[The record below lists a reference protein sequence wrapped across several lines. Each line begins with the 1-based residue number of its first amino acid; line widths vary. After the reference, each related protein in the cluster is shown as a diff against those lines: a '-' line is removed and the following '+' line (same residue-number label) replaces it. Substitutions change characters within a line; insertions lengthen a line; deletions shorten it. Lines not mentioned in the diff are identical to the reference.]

1 MSEALIRR
9 LQERIRSEPTVD
21 WVNVSPPIYP
31 RPPVNEQALTEAEAR
46 LGFPLP
52 PLVRALCTQVADG
65 GMDPGMG

>member
-21 WVNVSPPIYP
+21 WVKVSPPIRP
-31 RPPVNEQALTEAEAR
+31 RPPVTEQGVAQAEAE

-52 PLVRALCTQVADG
+52 PLLRAVHSG
-65 GMDPGMG
+65 R